1 MAEDSVR
8 LLRREVVASY
18 RDRKVVREVWVDDRR
33 PNQTHL
39 VLEVIP
45 SNHLVGVICDANTV
59 TD

>member
-8 LLRREVVASY
+8 LLRREVVAAY
-18 RDRKVVREVWVDDRR
+18 RDRKVVREVWVDDRS

-45 SNHLVGVICDANTV
+45 INHLVGRTCDANTV